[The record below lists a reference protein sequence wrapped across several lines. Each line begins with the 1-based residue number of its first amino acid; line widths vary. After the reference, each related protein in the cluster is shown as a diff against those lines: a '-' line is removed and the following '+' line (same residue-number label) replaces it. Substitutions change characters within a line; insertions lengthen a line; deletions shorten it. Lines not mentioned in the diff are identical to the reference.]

1 MDRPSARRYLVELGK
16 SLSPR
21 GLVMGVS
28 HPASHRIK
36 SVTVIGGFLDGLKLA
51 LTDGLNC
58 FIGGRGTG
66 KTTVLELVRFAFDA
80 LPDWEEDADE
90 ARRISSLVEQNLG
103 GGRVQVEI
111 QTKNGLAYFVTRAWG
126 EEPLV
131 LTADGKPTN
140 LTLKS
145 GSVFR
150 ADIYSQNE
158 IERIADRT
166 VSQLVLIDNFRADEL
181 VAIDPQLREV
191 EQSLATNASKILS
204 LEERRSELR
213 EEIAT
218 LPDVEEKLKAFVGI
232 GGENADA
239 IDQAHAEKA
248 LRDGERRF
256 LDALDDELWD
266 YQQRLQNQYGRLAAE
281 SVGYFTED
289 IMTGPNGTFLSELTN
304 RLANC
309 NRDIDVLLGQIEDR
323 VAQERQQLETV
334 RTKITA
340 KHDQQE
346 LVFRQLIEKHEAAME
361 QATERS
367 QLESLRNNL
376 MAKRRTL
383 EVVGIEI
390 ADLRSRR
397 EELLVELSELR
408 DKRFSIRQQ
417 VAKQINDRLL
427 PEIRVSVEQFGETGA
442 YQEMLAEALAGARIQ
457 HRVVAQRIATSL
469 PPGDLSGF
477 VKSRNAKGLAD
488 QAGINLE
495 QAGKAIDALSGSR
508 MLFDLE
514 SVELDD
520 KPRIELKDGDEYKD
534 SLSVSTGQ
542 KCTSILPILLLDS
555 DRPLLVDQPEDNL
568 DNRFIYEAVVRRLCE
583 LKKNRQLIFV
593 THNANIPVL
602 GDADKVFVFESNG
615 VKGQL
620 EKDGTVDDCRDE
632 IISRLE
638 GGEDAFI
645 RRKERY
651 KY

>member
-1 MDRPSARRYLVELGK
+1 MILNARLAD
-16 SLSPR
+16 
-21 GLVMGVS
+21 MAVS
-28 HPASHRIK
+28 HAAAHRIR
-36 SVTVIGGFLDGLKLA
+36 SISVIGGFLDGIRLELA
-51 LTDGLNC
+51 DGLNC

-66 KTTVLELVRFAFDA
+66 KTTVLELVRFAFDD

-90 ARRISSLVEQNLG
+90 ARRINSLVEQNLG

-111 QTKNGLAYFVTRAWG
+111 QTKNGLVYFVTRAWG

-131 LTADGKPTN
+131 LTADAKPTQ

-150 ADIYSQNE
+150 ADIYSQNQ
-158 IERIADRT
+158 IERMADRT
-166 VSQLVLIDNFRADEL
+166 VSQMVLIDNFRADEL
-181 VAIDPQLREV
+181 VAIDPQRREL
-191 EQSLATNASKILS
+191 EQSLDTNASKILS

-218 LPDVEEKLKAFVGI
+218 LPDVEEKLKAFVGV
-232 GGENADA
+232 GGKNADA
-239 IDQAHAEKA
+239 IDHAHAEKA
-248 LRDGERRF
+248 LRDRESRA
-256 LDALDDELWD
+256 LDAIEDELGD

-281 SVGYFTED
+281 SVGYLTED
-289 IMTGPNGTFLSELTN
+289 VLTGPNGTHLSELTN

-323 VAQERQQLETV
+323 VAQERQQLENI
-334 RTKITA
+334 RAKITA

-346 LVFRQLIEKHEAAME
+346 LAFRELIEQHEVAME
-361 QATERS
+361 QASERS
-367 QLESLRNNL
+367 QLEYLRNNL
-376 MAKRRTL
+376 VAKRRTL
-383 EVVGIEI
+383 EVVSIEL
-390 ADLRSRR
+390 ADARARR
-397 EELLVELSELR
+397 EELLVQLSELR
-408 DKRFSIRQQ
+408 DKQFAIRQE
-417 VAKQINDRLL
+417 VAKRINDRLL
-427 PEIRVSVEQFGETGA
+427 PDVRVSVEQFGETGA
-442 YQEMLAEALAGARIQ
+442 YQEMLAEALKSARMQ
-457 HRVVAQRIATSL
+457 HYVVAQRIATAL
-469 PPGDLSGF
+469 PPGDLSEL
-477 VKSRNAKGLAD
+477 VKCRNVKGLAD
-488 QAGINLE
+488 QAGINVE
-495 QAGKAIDALSGSR
+495 QAGKAVDALSGSGV
-508 MLFDLE
+508 LFDLE

-542 KCTSILPILLLDS
+542 KCTSILPILLLES

-568 DNRFIYEAVVRRLCE
+568 DNRFIYETVVKRLCE
-583 LKKNRQLIFV
+583 LKTNRQLIFV

-638 GGEDAFI
+638 GGEDAFM

>member
-1 MDRPSARRYLVELGK
+1 M
-16 SLSPR
+16 PR
-21 GLVMGVS
+21 A
-28 HPASHRIK
+28 ASHRIR
-36 SVTVIGGFLDGLKLA
+36 SISVIGGFLDGIQLELA
-51 LTDGLNC
+51 DELNC

-80 LPDWEEDADE
+80 LPDWGEDADE
-90 ARRISSLVEQNLG
+90 ARRIESLVERNLA
-103 GGRVQVEI
+103 GGRVQVKIE
-111 QTKNGLAYFVTRAWG
+111 TKNGLIYFVTRAWG

-304 RLANC
+304 RLTNC
-309 NRDIDVLLGQIEDR
+309 NRDIDVLLRQIEDR

-397 EELLVELSELR
+397 EELLVDLSELR

-457 HRVVAQRIATSL
+457 HRVVAQRIATGL